1 MDLVAAERLHSEPL
15 LQIKAT
21 SHRKRGEARPD
32 GCESTEAVYAV
43 YPSVICFLPGFSLF
57 QTLRSCRSQ
66 VPNTYFNSSCYLLIN
81 RKVFCFLW
89 LID

>member
-1 MDLVAAERLHSEPL
+1 MGQSSDNSESFQNMDLVAAERLHSEPL

-21 SHRKRGEARPD
+21 SHRKRGGARPD

-66 VPNTYFNSSCYLLIN
+66 VPYTSIPVVIY
-81 RKVFCFLW
+81 
-89 LID
+89 